1 MTREFGRFVAAGGI
15 AAAANW
21 GSRFVFSRW
30 MPFELAVVAA
40 YVVGMCVAF
49 ALMRAFVFA
58 TGERPVAV
66 QAGRFAIVNVVA
78 LAQTWMVSVILAGWA
93 LPALGV
99 RDHAE
104 AIAHLAGVMVPV
116 LTSYFGHRMY
126 TFR

>member
-1 MTREFGRFVAAGGI
+1 MTREFPLFIAAGGI

-21 GSRFVFSRW
+21 GSRFLFSRW

-49 ALMRAFVFA
+49 VLMRAFVFA
-58 TGERPVAV
+58 AGEKAVAV

-78 LAQTWMVSVILAGWA
+78 LAQTWLVSVILASWA

-116 LTSYFGHRMY
+116 VTSYFGHRMY